1 MLWKMEALLV
11 TCMYPLSLHW
21 FVWAYLGVHNP
32 HSTVD
37 DNLKSEI
44 CLSTDFF

>member
-1 MLWKMEALLV
+1 MLWRMEALEELA
-11 TCMYPLSLHW
+11 CILLSLHW
-21 FVWAYLGVHNP
+21 FVWGYLGVHNP
-32 HSTVD
+32 HNTVD